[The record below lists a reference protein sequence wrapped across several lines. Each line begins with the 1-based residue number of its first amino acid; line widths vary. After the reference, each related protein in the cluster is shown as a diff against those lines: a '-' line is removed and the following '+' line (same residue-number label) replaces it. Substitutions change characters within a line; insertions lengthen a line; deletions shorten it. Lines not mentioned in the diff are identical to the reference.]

1 MVTPEP
7 ISLILLGTG
16 LVGMGGVRASRRRRR
31 PEASD

>member
-16 LVGMGGVRASRRRRR
+16 LAGIGGIRTVRRRRR
-31 PEASD
+31 HDADD